1 MLTFVFQTFLL
12 IMAESFS
19 INGLIQLITALAAL
33 FVIGLLWK
41 FRKVNEVKFLMVLEM
56 HVAIWAIFYA
66 LEFFAHDLAT
76 KTLWSQFS
84 YFGIAFLPASYF
96 LFTTAFSQKK
106 KPINTRNKI
115 LISIIPLATILLV
128 FSNQQH
134 HLIWKEVS
142 LSTEKNMLLYAY
154 GHWFWVFYSY
164 TFVLIISGI
173 YNLFSSIYK
182 FTAYYKSH
190 ITILIIGSLIPVIA
204 NVIYVSNLNPFPG
217 FDWTTVS
224 FVLTGIIIAFGIYR
238 FHMFELIPM
247 AKKQLLDTMSEGVV
261 VINLKGQLEDMNPA
275 AEKIFGITFNDTV
288 NKPIEQVFKNF
299 PKIIVAFYSRK
310 DTAINLETGKK
321 KNVNHYLVK
330 VTSIFVRHN
339 VVSGKLFVFNDIT
352 SIRQAEMR
360 LKNSNKQLMQE
371 VEKNEKLIEDLDSF
385 AHTLAH
391 DLKNSLGSIFSSSEL
406 VLELF
411 EENDKELLLDLLTMI
426 RDSSK
431 HTIDLTNEL
440 LKMATAGHQ
449 DVEKVPVDMAAAF
462 KLAQKQ
468 LSETIAQKEAH
479 VTTPDSWETAL
490 GYPAWIV
497 EVWINYLGNALKYAG
512 DSPKIEVGCDKP
524 KGNKVRFWMKD
535 SGDGIPK
542 DQQHKL
548 FEKHVRLAPEK
559 ALGYGLGLSIVK
571 RIVEKLDGT
580 VGVESTGIKGE
591 GSLFYFTLPVK

>member
-1 MLTFVFQTFLL
+1 
-12 IMAESFS
+12 MAESFS
-19 INGLIQLITALAAL
+19 INGLIQFITAVAAL
-33 FVIGLLWK
+33 LVIVLLWK

-66 LEFFAHDLAT
+66 LEFFAGDLAT

-134 HLIWKEVS
+134 HLIWKEVN
-142 LSTEKNMLLYAY
+142 LSTEKNMLLYVH

-164 TFVLIISGI
+164 TFVLIISGL

-182 FTAYYKSH
+182 FTSYYKSH
-190 ITILIIGSLIPVIA
+190 ILILIIASLIPVIA
-204 NVIYVSNLNPFPG
+204 NVIYVSKLNPFAG

-224 FVLTGIIIAFGIYR
+224 FVLTGIVIAFGIYR
-238 FHMFELIPM
+238 YHMFELIPM
-247 AKKQLLDTMSEGVV
+247 AKKQLLDTMSAGVV

-275 AEKIFGITFNDTV
+275 AEEIFGISFKECS
-288 NKPIEQVFKNF
+288 NKTIEHIFKDF
-299 PKIIVAFYSRK
+299 PKIPEAFYAKK
-310 DTAINLETGKK
+310 DTTIHLETGKK
-321 KNVNHYLVK
+321 KNVKYYLVK
-330 VTSIFVRHN
+330 ITSIYVRPS
-339 VVSGKLFVFNDIT
+339 VLSGKLIVLNDIT

-360 LKNSNKQLMQE
+360 LKNSNKQLLQE

-406 VLELF
+406 VIELF
-411 EENDKELLLDLLTMI
+411 EENNKELILDLLTMI
-426 RDSSK
+426 RDSSR

-449 DVEKVPVDMAAAF
+449 DVEKEAVDMAGTF
-462 KLAQKQ
+462 LLAQKQ
-468 LSETIAQKEAH
+468 LSETIAQKEAQI
-479 VTTPDSWETAL
+479 TTPATWEPAL
-490 GYPAWIV
+490 GYSAWIV

-512 DSPKIEVGCDKP
+512 DAPKIEVGCDKP
-524 KGNKVRFWMKD
+524 KGNKVRFWIKD

-580 VGVESTGIKGE
+580 VGVKSTGLKGE